1 MSAYV
6 PLESCSMTPPS
17 EPPSGPSPSYAELQE
32 RIAALLEQSGAQS
45 ARAAEARQSERR
57 LRALM
62 TQSSRIL
69 WIAAADGALTGDSPS
84 LRAFTGLREGEL
96 HGRGLLQ
103 ALHPRDWEGN
113 QAAWTTAQETGQGF
127 SIEQRIR
134 RHDGV
139 FRSFEV
145 CFTPVPGEDGAVC
158 EWIGE
163 AIDVTDRALA
173 EQDTGLGEERFQ
185 QTLDS
190 APIGMCIVGLDGLFI
205 QVNRA
210 LGKLLGYT
218 PEELVRLRFQDI
230 THPDDLEIDLALLGR
245 TISGEIPGYTLEK
258 RYRHRDGA
266 MIHAILHVALVRDR
280 RGAPVH
286 FISQILDVTE
296 HKKAEGAL
304 RASEERFRLLTTRLP
319 ISVFQVDLQ
328 GQLKFVN
335 ERLYELLGLRP
346 EDALPDSWRTA
357 IHPDDIA
364 PTEAVWGRHMHQP
377 QELVL
382 EYRLLLH
389 GGELRWVRT
398 HVTPLLGEGGRV
410 EAYLGVIMDIQDQKH
425 VEELLR
431 ESLEQRAII
440 ESQRVRLA
448 ELSTPLIPIRDDVVV
463 MPLIGTLDP
472 ERAEQMLETLL
483 AGISRARVRVA
494 ILDVTGVLT
503 MDEQVAS
510 GLLRAAQAA
519 RLLGAQMILSGI
531 RPEVARIL
539 VVTGADLSKV
549 ITCGNLSAAITYA
562 MTIVSA
568 GR

>member
-1 MSAYV
+1 
-6 PLESCSMTPPS
+6 MTTPS
-17 EPPSGPSPSYAELQE
+17 QPPSGPANAELEE
-32 RIAALLEQSGAQS
+32 RVAALLEQSRAQS
-45 ARAAEARQSERR
+45 ARLAEARQSERR

-62 TQSSRIL
+62 SQTSRIL
-69 WIAAADGALTGDSPS
+69 WIAAADGALTEGSPS
-84 LRAFTGLREGEL
+84 LRAFTGLREEDL
-96 HGRGLLQ
+96 QGRGLLQ
-103 ALHPRDWEGN
+103 ALHPQDREGN
-113 QAAWTTAQETGQGF
+113 QAAWTTAQAAGQGF

-145 CFTPVPGEDGAVC
+145 RFTPVRDEDGAVC
-158 EWIGE
+158 EWISE
-163 AIDVTDRALA
+163 ASEVTARAPA
-173 EQDTGLGEERFQ
+173 EPDTGLGEARFQ
-185 QTLDS
+185 QALDS
-190 APIGMCIVGLDGLFI
+190 APIGMCIVGLDGLFL

-210 LGKLLGYT
+210 LGELLGYT
-218 PEELVRLRFQDI
+218 AEELVQLRFQDI

-245 TISGEIPGYTLEK
+245 TIRGEIPGYTLEK
-258 RYRHRDGA
+258 RYMHRDGA
-266 MIHAILHVALVRDR
+266 LIHAILHVALVRDR
-280 RGAPVH
+280 RGEPVH

-296 HKKAEGAL
+296 HKKAEEAL

-319 ISVFQVDLQ
+319 ISVFQIDLE
-328 GQLKFVN
+328 GAFTFVN
-335 ERLYELLGLRP
+335 ARLYELLDLRK
-346 EDALPDSWRTA
+346 EDALPNGWRTA
-357 IHPDDIA
+357 IHPDDVA
-364 PTEAVWGRHMHQP
+364 LVEAAWRRQTAQS

-382 EYRLLLH
+382 EYRLLMR
-389 GGELRWVRT
+389 GGESRWVRAT
-398 HVTPLLGEGGRV
+398 VTPLRREGGAL

-510 GLLRAAQAA
+510 GLIRAAQAA

-549 ITCGNLSAAITYA
+549 ITCGNLHAAITYA
-562 MTIVSA
+562 MTIVGA